1 MQRYKEICTPQN
13 FFVKKATP
21 DAENLTS
28 SQNPHLHN
36 QWQWRSLLL
45 SSCSPV
51 KSPLVL
57 LYSCQKSSCSPVL
70 LSKVLLYSCLKSSC
84 TLVLLSKVLLY
95 SCLNPYSRP
104 PRKFRERPSNFREQS
119 REFPVRPAQRPTLLP
134 TAHYEGYIKPYALK
148 SSLSA
153 VNTGEAAI
161 VTGYKLHLAQ
171 FQLQKWRRRGEGEE
185 KEFFIKIHILIFYI
199 IYIIYILYI

>member
-36 QWQWRSLLL
+36 QWQGVVFSCSLVLL
-45 SSCSPV
+45 SKVLLFSCTLV
-51 KSPLVL
+51 QKVL
-57 LYSCQKSSCSPVL
+57 LYSCLKKSPVL
-70 LSKVLLYSCLKSSC
+70 LSKVLLYSCQKF
-84 TLVLLSKVLLY
+84 

-134 TAHYEGYIKPYALK
+134 TAHYECYIKPYVLK
-148 SSLSA
+148 SSLYGI
-153 VNTGEAAI
+153 NTGVASI
-161 VTGYKLHLAQ
+161 VTSYKLH
-171 FQLQKWRRRGEGEE
+171 
-185 KEFFIKIHILIFYI
+185 
-199 IYIIYILYI
+199 